1 MSEKATQLPCRDD
14 SPDVAESWTDHYF
27 LKTKKVVESK
37 GDTKVTYAVFMRRPV
52 LFAPKLMV
60 DWLNAVAAQRDSEF
74 EINLNYEEGQW
85 VGAGEPLLYIT
96 GSLAQLVDLETVY
109 LQKLGA
115 CCVATNNAFS
125 MCVTA
130 MLPS

>member
-1 MSEKATQLPCRDD
+1 MSERTTQLPCRDS
-14 SPDVAESWTDHYF
+14 SPDVAEAWADHYF

-60 DWLNAVAAQRDSEF
+60 DWLNSVANERGTQF
-74 EINLNYEEGQW
+74 EIMLNYEEGQW
-85 VGAGEPLLYIT
+85 VGAGEPLLYIS

-109 LQKLGA
+109 L
-115 CCVATNNAFS
+115 
-125 MCVTA
+125 
-130 MLPS
+130 